1 VIQCVY
7 RDAEIECGQ
16 LTSSSDREKE
26 SNLVK
31 LAVIVNPA
39 AARGGAGREWHRL
52 QAAIEQSLGA
62 HEVHFS
68 ESRLHA
74 TELTRNALCAGA
86 TTVLSVGGDGTHSEV
101 VNGFFDAGRAVNPR
115 ACLGLI
121 PIGTGSDLVRTLGVP
136 RVPLHAVESLRDA
149 VPRQYDLILCTCT
162 DTEGEKVERYVL
174 NGVDCGFG
182 AIVADRVNRSSKMIG
197 GFVPYLVASLTTL
210 IRWRHVDV
218 CMALNEIHSVSA
230 SVMDVA
236 VTNGRFTGG
245 GMHIAPRA
253 SMNDGFLD
261 VVITDNVGK
270 LRALSLLP
278 SLYRNRILE
287 RKGVTWRQCR
297 RIILDS
303 DQDVPVAVDGELIGK
318 LPATFDVMPAAIRM
332 LIPSRP
338 VG

>member
-1 VIQCVY
+1 
-7 RDAEIECGQ
+7 
-16 LTSSSDREKE
+16 
-26 SNLVK
+26 VK

-39 AARGGAGREWHRL
+39 AGHGGAGREWPQL
-52 QAAIEQSLGA
+52 LTAVEQSLGV
-62 HEVHFS
+62 HEVHLS
-68 ESRLHA
+68 ESRSHA
-74 TELTRNALCAGA
+74 TELTRDALRAGA

-101 VNGFFDAGRAVNPR
+101 VNGFFDAGRAVNPH

-121 PIGTGSDLVRTLGVP
+121 PMGTGSDLIRTLGIP
-136 RVPLHAVESLRDA
+136 RDPVHAVESLRDA
-149 VPRQYDLILCTCT
+149 VPCPFDLILCTCT
-162 DTEGEKVERYVL
+162 NAEGEKSVRYVL

-182 AIVADRVNRSSKMIG
+182 AVVADKVNRSSKMVG
-197 GFVPYLVASLTTL
+197 GFMPYLVASLTAL

-218 CMALNEIHSVSA
+218 CVTLNELHSMSA

-253 SMNDGFLD
+253 SMNDGLLD
-261 VVITDNVGK
+261 VVITGDVGK

-278 SLYRNRILE
+278 FLYRNRILE

-297 RIILDS
+297 RTVLDS
-303 DQDVPVAVDGELIGK
+303 SQDVPVAADGELVGQ
-318 LPATFDVMPAAIRM
+318 LPATFDMMPGAIQI
-332 LIPSRP
+332 LIPSRT